1 MSLLMRMQAVGP
13 SLDAAQLTGAA
24 GWAAASA
31 AQSAALL
38 TQIQASPPSGMELV
52 QATEW
57 VCQAKWY
64 QKEDGDVLRTALAQ
78 ASQLRPGRWRPQNY
92 ENMCAFIPQTLWLQL
107 TNPDMDF
114 VGKLRALLAHLAAL
128 GLRHPSEP
136 TFATVSVWA
145 IVCHEGSDKAKAV
158 SPDQLS
164 DTFTV
169 AKATWKKLRLGPA
182 MEFVESLPATAAAY
196 QVAHPSLSAGTFL
209 SGGPMASP
217 VSALDVAAV
226 ASAVPMRKRNGSKT
240 AVVAQQPQVS
250 LNMMQEMARF
260 FMSSLQAGPQQNGIP
275 GLQILRPVPNGAQRP
290 LTHGSSGSLQIPA
303 PVRQQSE
310 PFQMQEQGP
319 IGVAWLLLCLVWSGG
334 CSLR

>member
-1 MSLLMRMQAVGP
+1 
-13 SLDAAQLTGAA
+13 
-24 GWAAASA
+24 
-31 AQSAALL
+31 
-38 TQIQASPPSGMELV
+38 MELV

-57 VCQAKWY
+57 ICQAKWY
-64 QKEDGDVLRTALAQ
+64 RKEDGDVLRAALAQ

-92 ENMCAFIPQTLWLQL
+92 ANMCAFIPQTLWLQL

-114 VGKLRALLAHLAAL
+114 VGKLRALMAHLAAL

-136 TFATVSVWA
+136 TFATVTALA

-158 SPDQLS
+158 SLDHLS
-164 DTFTV
+164 DTYTV

-196 QVAHPSLSAGTFL
+196 QVAHPSLYVGTFL

-226 ASAVPMRKRNGSKT
+226 ASAVPMRKRDGRKT
-240 AVVAQQPQVS
+240 AAVAQQPQV

-260 FMSSLQAGPQQNGIP
+260 FMSSFQAGPQQNGIP
-275 GLQILRPVPNGAQRP
+275 GLQSLRPVPNGAQRP
-290 LTHGSSGSLQIPA
+290 LTHGSSGPLQIRA
-303 PVRQQSE
+303 PVQQQSE
-310 PFQMQEQGP
+310 PFQMQADPLEQGP
-319 IGVAWLLLCLVWSGG
+319 IVQAQPSQMQPDLTQQPSQMQVAPMDLMQQEPTVPAQPSQMQAAPPWTRTSPHAMAGSVWP
-334 CSLR
+334 R